1 MYAIR
6 NFLNGNDNWY
16 NFEKINIYFYPIFAN
31 IVTCE
36 KKILDIYIFFYH
48 LLVGYMYRKFKAKRS
63 EICMLLYRYSS
74 VLFTRCICMQ
84 FGWGVQCKSSYCV
97 SSSDISLVIY
107 KTCKLLHYG
116 YHQSYTVYNK
126 YGSII
131 FTMHEQLNDSIFF
144 FWNDIFY
151 FDSMT
156 TLTLINN
163 CVFQRNHN
171 QI

>member
-1 MYAIR
+1 MLFLTFVHNHFYIAKKKWKINGCAKIISGTKVNVIYSVMYAIR

-16 NFEKINIYFYPIFAN
+16 NF
-31 IVTCE
+31 
-36 KKILDIYIFFYH
+36 KKITYIFTPFLQILWHVKKTPGYIHIFYH

-107 KTCKLLHYG
+107 KTCKLLHHG
-116 YHQSYTVYNK
+116 YHQSYC
-126 YGSII
+126 I
-131 FTMHEQLNDSIFF
+131 Q
-144 FWNDIFY
+144 
-151 FDSMT
+151 
-156 TLTLINN
+156 
-163 CVFQRNHN
+163 
-171 QI
+171 